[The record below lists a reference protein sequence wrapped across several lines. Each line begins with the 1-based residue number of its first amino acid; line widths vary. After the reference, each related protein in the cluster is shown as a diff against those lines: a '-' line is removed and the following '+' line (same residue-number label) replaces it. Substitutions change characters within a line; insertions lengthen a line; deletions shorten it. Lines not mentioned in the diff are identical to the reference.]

1 MFHVASFMPRSQ
13 FTGFIDWLRH
23 TTDLMGLG
31 VVAPSIPL
39 TACWDCAAVTASVEP
54 PELWRCGSCGG
65 HSRLQI
71 EAPAPQPAS
80 RVHEAYVGDFPSRCP
95 AVVRWVVGFLHGL
108 PRDFVSLLVV
118 QLRL

>member
-1 MFHVASFMPRSQ
+1 MLHVASFMPRSQ

-23 TTDLMGLG
+23 TDDLTDLG

-39 TACWDCAAVTASVEP
+39 AACWDCAAVTASMEP

-65 HSRLQI
+65 RSRLRI
-71 EAPAPQPAS
+71 EAPAPRPTS
-80 RVHEAYVGDFPSRCP
+80 RVQEAYVGDFLSRCP
-95 AVVRWVVGFLHGL
+95 AVARWVVSFLQGL
-108 PRDFVSLLVV
+108 PRDYVSLLVV